1 MKLLGI
7 LEKLRNFQGGG
18 GGMIITPWNENSRA
32 GGGCLRQKCPP
43 WERGMDIFW
52 NYTSA
57 DSLNV
62 VYRQV
67 HKRKAKESYVLHNL
81 STLLQGSQSLE
92 KSMSFT
98 LGP

>member
-1 MKLLGI
+1 M
-7 LEKLRNFQGGG
+7 N
-18 GGMIITPWNENSRA
+18 
-32 GGGCLRQKCPP
+32 
-43 WERGMDIFW
+43 IFW

-57 DSLNV
+57 DNV

>member
-1 MKLLGI
+1 MKI
-7 LEKLRNFQGGG
+7 
-18 GGMIITPWNENSRA
+18 P

-57 DSLNV
+57 DTLNV

-67 HKRKAKESYVLHNL
+67 HKRKAKESYVLHNH

>member
-1 MKLLGI
+1 
-7 LEKLRNFQGGG
+7 
-18 GGMIITPWNENSRA
+18 
-32 GGGCLRQKCPP
+32 
-43 WERGMDIFW
+43 MDIFW

-57 DSLNV
+57 DTLNV

>member
-7 LEKLRNFQGGG
+7 LEKLRNFQGVGG
-18 GGMIITPWNENSRA
+18 G